1 MAAKVTATKKAAAK
15 RPPAP
20 PVVPVSEVPT
30 AANGAPRVL
39 RFSTATEEEVEER
52 EPLFYIDDREY
63 TIPKVMPTNDA
74 LACLHVFRTQGN
86 LFATDHLLETLLGVE
101 GYAALL
107 SYKKLKPED
116 LQAIIEIATE
126 RMLGA
131 AEPPKA

>member
-1 MAAKVTATKKAAAK
+1 MAARVTAKKTAAK
-15 RPPAP
+15 RPSPRP
-20 PVVPVSEVPT
+20 TPQVSDMPV

-39 RFSTATEEEVEER
+39 RFSTTEEEAVEER

-74 LACLHVFRTQGN
+74 LSCLHVFRTQGN
-86 LFATDHLLETLLGVE
+86 LFATDHLLETLLGKE
-101 GYAALL
+101 GYEALL

-126 RMLGA
+126 RMLGS